1 MQGLLSDSNLN
12 TDKILPVRIK
22 AQLFH
27 ELIENIKLIHDIGKL
42 QEHEK
47 FEEFD
52 DIDSDVD
59 LVKQCNVSYEEWHRT
74 KSNLIRALKNTIGMN
89 CWILQKIEDL
99 NKSDKLTSSSDNF
112 SSFNYISEEA
122 PERMLTVFVDSDNT
136 HLKESQTRSYI
147 TQIERENYIEL
158 KNKLVKRLPTD
169 NVMLFSQEDDLDTYQ
184 FKSTIIDRLKKSID
198 KSIGDNPLEKG
209 KMKTLPEI
217 LQEHTSHLTI
227 LREHMLLYQLV
238 DRKYLEFIRKRIT
251 FIHSKAES
259 SSRKDPSAKKD
270 SLRNEPIFIKG
281 SQGVGKTTLL
291 YDAYTSCT
299 QWFTCPVTRIA
310 RTARATPR
318 SCRVLEFFRVLCQQ
332 LSFVLALPQGHLPKD
347 AGFDPRYV
355 SKWFKDIIRCCGERD
370 EVFIIFIDDLHKL
383 LGMNHHEMNMYMP
396 AIYPRNV
403 FVIFTVATND
413 EPGFNKVGS
422 VLNPSQSEQKLMKSD
437 SLKTDDKT
445 NSPFS
450 TNSND
455 QGMKISSSEQNLR
468 EQNAPLN
475 REQPSQQSIRKRLHK
490 QMSEQEVIL
499 SDQQHGLNKSSS
511 EHNINEQLLIS
522 KREPGAGDH
531 QHSNIYKSLQSV
543 NNCIELTH
551 SVAIRR
557 CENCLAEYMH
567 KTLVDEEQEN
577 LKNSGGSEKSG
588 TTEEKNDKVNDNENC
603 EDITSYLKH
612 YYQPK
617 SHQDHTT
624 SLCCTLKHN
633 SVDDHPNKEDP
644 DNHFKSQ
651 QITIKNTTTFSQHL
665 ENRLNKLQDMF
676 GMEPVAQFC
685 RYICCTEFG
694 LTESEC
700 LELLVPIEKDDS
712 IHDEPIGCRFEEK
725 GEFNFRT
732 FRAVKEAFGELILDK
747 YLTGKIVLQWRHQ
760 QMGVIVRRKFLTRD
774 VQKQTHIQVA
784 NLFLNEDEPEALDE
798 ADDSSQD
805 NPATT
810 TTYNLRH
817 VEEYWTQLLRAGSL
831 DRLKKTCCCN
841 FDFLLASVQMV
852 SISYLRCLLEEIRDF
867 ILDRDIEI
875 VYYIIQKSSDTLTR
889 DPTQLAAQMI
899 SWLKHVSK
907 GSEGDAKNNVLNQL
921 MTSSMAWSDGFTSPL
936 LVPLN
941 SWLPPPISEHIK
953 HMTVRQSVN
962 LLRITPGS
970 QHLVVACAN
979 KSHLELYHIMS
990 NRLVHVFT
998 GHSGPVTCMDITKGS
1013 QYLLTGSEDTTVIIW
1028 DLKELRLRFRIFEHI
1043 APILSV
1049 CCAFDS
1055 EVISAGDDSSI
1066 IVTSLV
1072 DGTTITKID
1081 HHRGPVTALVVD
1093 KEQDI
1098 LLSSSQDTTIC
1109 IWALTDFELLNCIK
1123 MQDSVLSLD
1132 ISGDNVFLLAHCK
1145 DNGLYVRS
1153 LVTGTELHK
1162 LEDAH
1167 SEIQCISIAND
1178 NRRAVV
1184 GCADGS
1190 VLVYEL
1196 HSGKLLK
1203 MYRNKKNYF
1212 KSYIHKS
1219 HQVIDTSIYVEDRLK
1234 DTAYLH
1240 MKLHDNKDL
1249 DSKTYTSIC
1258 ICESDDFLIVG
1269 VGDQVEV
1276 YSFRD
1281 EGETN
1286 INSQCF
1292 TKNLKKSMRHRRP
1305 RIPNTSS
1312 STSDVTCISD
1322 VTRDDQFFAEGDSN
1336 GDVTVWSLVTSSV
1349 NNVFSYSVDN
1359 GKTSGTGKS
1368 SSSSDKTIGAE
1379 KDKFAIGK
1387 SLSGSSD
1394 KFVTSLSSSHGG
1406 GDSCVTCVTVSPDVT
1421 FVTAGFLNGDIISWK
1436 ITDSSRISIFRGHKA
1451 PISCVRVLWDNK
1463 KIISGGGKGEEL
1475 MCTNFDCSLTI
1486 LSLNASEGD
1495 SNHSNSGK
1503 SNDVKYCVTHSDVIE
1518 CFSPSHCGR
1527 YVVTGSRDASLKVW
1541 QTDGGKLAQVL
1552 VGHTDGVTCL
1562 SYTIT
1567 PDTTSSTNST
1577 SVASKPL
1584 TTNLKSKYNRLITGS
1599 LDCNLILWDVE
1610 TGSELF
1616 LLGGHLAPV
1625 RRVDVSGDGS
1635 TCVSASDDG
1644 TIIVWELKRGLA
1656 LTSLHLHCTSILNMC
1671 VANDC
1676 NRIIARLSLDNSI
1689 SSSYEQSAGIEFS
1702 TPAAGRISVICLHN
1716 TPAVFRKIEENIF
1729 LLGAGA
1735 GSDDGGG
1742 ASNAESEDSVSDKL
1756 TGPGLT
1762 FNKLKSYGAGLGI
1775 HHGGSGTGL
1784 SKRKPAPPLRKLL
1797 KKEVSLDTY
1806 SWQKKYGHLTASS
1819 TIMAQVDEKLK
1830 RRFSVSASM
1839 EEISKLAENNS
1850 GSNLDHEGGNGKG
1863 KGSKKKD
1870 ALRKSQQH
1878 FDQLEQ
1884 LWSKVPT
1891 APSSGSRWNRNYLTK
1906 QSSLAEDRI
1915 DSSDEETDG

>member
-1 MQGLLSDSNLN
+1 
-12 TDKILPVRIK
+12 
-22 AQLFH
+22 
-27 ELIENIKLIHDIGKL
+27 
-42 QEHEK
+42 
-47 FEEFD
+47 
-52 DIDSDVD
+52 
-59 LVKQCNVSYEEWHRT
+59 
-74 KSNLIRALKNTIGMN
+74 
-89 CWILQKIEDL
+89 
-99 NKSDKLTSSSDNF
+99 
-112 SSFNYISEEA
+112 
-122 PERMLTVFVDSDNT
+122 
-136 HLKESQTRSYI
+136 
-147 TQIERENYIEL
+147 
-158 KNKLVKRLPTD
+158 
-169 NVMLFSQEDDLDTYQ
+169 
-184 FKSTIIDRLKKSID
+184 
-198 KSIGDNPLEKG
+198 
-209 KMKTLPEI
+209 
-217 LQEHTSHLTI
+217 
-227 LREHMLLYQLV
+227 
-238 DRKYLEFIRKRIT
+238 
-251 FIHSKAES
+251 
-259 SSRKDPSAKKD
+259 
-270 SLRNEPIFIKG
+270 
-281 SQGVGKTTLL
+281 
-291 YDAYTSCT
+291 
-299 QWFTCPVTRIA
+299 
-310 RTARATPR
+310 
-318 SCRVLEFFRVLCQQ
+318 
-332 LSFVLALPQGHLPKD
+332 
-347 AGFDPRYV
+347 
-355 SKWFKDIIRCCGERD
+355 
-370 EVFIIFIDDLHKL
+370 
-383 LGMNHHEMNMYMP
+383 
-396 AIYPRNV
+396 
-403 FVIFTVATND
+403 
-413 EPGFNKVGS
+413 
-422 VLNPSQSEQKLMKSD
+422 
-437 SLKTDDKT
+437 
-445 NSPFS
+445 
-450 TNSND
+450 
-455 QGMKISSSEQNLR
+455 MKISSSEQNLR
-468 EQNAPLN
+468 EQNAPIN
-475 REQPSQQSIRKRLHK
+475 RGQPSQQSIRKRLHK

-577 LKNSGGSEKSG
+577 LKNAGGSEKSS
-588 TTEEKNDKVNDNENC
+588 TTDEKNDKVNDNGNSHQKVFEYCGNFLAKRNSTDLFQDNC

-899 SWLKHVSK
+899 SWLKRITDIEDPLIAASKDILGLPSSAVSNNQLNSPNTPKDVSK

-1368 SSSSDKTIGAE
+1368 SSSSDKTISAE

-1463 KIISGGGKGEEL
+1463 RIISGGGKGEEL
-1475 MCTNFDCSLTI
+1475 VI
-1486 LSLNASEGD
+1486 LWWVDSATPIRVYNAPSELVDVTKICDIFSVFLKVGDIAPWWAILISRGAMKGLAKMLVVDVGLGSICNLFLHFKVHQKFVSQRLMSWKPNQIKNNQTLND
-1495 SNHSNSGK
+1495 FHSPCISDAFVCDGK
-1503 SNDVKYCVTHSDVIE
+1503 SDCPNQEDESSDLCGQDACKLRCSDNRCIQDIVWCEAKIPHDCCRNKNNSNGDFDKRFRFVNDYGEHVFE
-1518 CFSPSHCGR
+1518 
-1527 YVVTGSRDASLKVW
+1527 GSYLRTRDSKS
-1541 QTDGGKLAQVL
+1541 
-1552 VGHTDGVTCL
+1552 GVDFLHITI
-1562 SYTIT
+1562 YTII
-1567 PDTTSSTNST
+1567 
-1577 SVASKPL
+1577 ACAIAL
-1584 TTNLKSKYNRLITGS
+1584 
-1599 LDCNLILWDVE
+1599 
-1610 TGSELF
+1610 
-1616 LLGGHLAPV
+1616 
-1625 RRVDVSGDGS
+1625 
-1635 TCVSASDDG
+1635 
-1644 TIIVWELKRGLA
+1644 TIIVLVLVTMLCK
-1656 LTSLHLHCTSILNMC
+1656 TYIS
-1671 VANDC
+1671 
-1676 NRIIARLSLDNSI
+1676 NRQHF
-1689 SSSYEQSAGIEFS
+1689 EQENCQSNNYRYS
-1702 TPAAGRISVICLHN
+1702 TYQDMNRFRQPMYRNGN
-1716 TPAVFRKIEENIF
+1716 YQYPAVDNHRMFSAPRSAENEQIRENCSIRN
-1729 LLGAGA
+1729 LI
-1735 GSDDGGG
+1735 
-1742 ASNAESEDSVSDKL
+1742 
-1756 TGPGLT
+1756 TRW
-1762 FNKLKSYGAGLGI
+1762 LGI
-1775 HHGGSGTGL
+1775 IRGN
-1784 SKRKPAPPLRKLL
+1784 
-1797 KKEVSLDTY
+1797 E
-1806 SWQKKYGHLTASS
+1806 
-1819 TIMAQVDEKLK
+1819 
-1830 RRFSVSASM
+1830 
-1839 EEISKLAENNS
+1839 AEQ
-1850 GSNLDHEGGNGKG
+1850 D
-1863 KGSKKKD
+1863 
-1870 ALRKSQQH
+1870 
-1878 FDQLEQ
+1878 
-1884 LWSKVPT
+1884 
-1891 APSSGSRWNRNYLTK
+1891 
-1906 QSSLAEDRI
+1906 
-1915 DSSDEETDG
+1915 DEEMSRRMNLMNEDNANACC